1 MLFMLMSKSRTN
13 SKAENRE
20 SPRSFTGRASR
31 GPFLQQFLHLPTV
44 YQDLPGS
51 ARIYQDLPGLFSPLD
66 LARELLRLSRVER
79 KVRSKDPFLRGA
91 LDRKCQYL

>member
-20 SPRSFTGRASR
+20 SPRIFTGRASR

-51 ARIYQDLPGLFSPLD
+51 TRTIQPIGSGKGATTLLLF
-66 LARELLRLSRVER
+66 RLSLGSFVYGL
-79 KVRSKDPFLRGA
+79 KDATHLGSMWVM
-91 LDRKCQYL
+91 